1 MLDAPIDLLE
11 QERNVRKAVDA
22 NIRALFPITRARQ
35 ELHLKDLSIS
45 NDLDVN
51 DLEGQKDAKLK
62 RREWAENIHGTFEL
76 VDRQT
81 GKVIDRSKVLLGKL
95 PKLTPRAGYIV
106 DGNEY
111 SILNQ
116 LRLRPGV
123 YTAKDNTGK
132 YIGLFNLARGRKF
145 TRRMSLELNPKTK
158 VYTLSLDNSNFS
170 LYPILRALGIT
181 DQQIISTLTKD
192 VFNANNV
199 TNPEREI
206 VRFYQF
212 ISGNKTDD
220 LQVAISGIR
229 ERLQETSLEGG
240 TTDITLGKSFEKV
253 DGELLLRTA
262 DKLLRVNKGL
272 AEEDDRNALY
282 FKSFFGIEHN
292 LQEAL
297 GKRKFTIRNSIAQKV
312 DQKGKINEIMANQK
326 IGPEISAFFNRG
338 ELKDLP
344 QQNNPIAMLEP
355 FTRVT
360 LFGPG
365 GLGTPHA
372 VTPEMATLQPSFLG
386 FMDPM
391 MTPDGKEVGTRFYLA
406 SNLEKKGNDLF
417 IPVRNLK
424 TREIERFSPHKVF
437 STPIGFPE
445 ETESTTK
452 SRRVAF
458 KGEIHEVERNLVSY
472 EFTDPRG
479 LYNIVSNAIP
489 FLNSTYG
496 VRANVA
502 TKQLTQAMALR
513 GREAPLVRAEA
524 DQGKGVDDVMHLIVT
539 PRSPEDG
546 TVTAIK
552 GNVITIKGKSGETH
566 KVQIYKDFP
575 LNGDAY
581 IDSTPTVS
589 VGQKVKAG
597 QYLADSVFT
606 KDGTMAI
613 GSNLRVAY
621 LPDQRGGNFED
632 GIVISESAAQKLAS
646 LHLRKFSVDMHRT
659 KGVLSLDQF
668 ATHMPNVVQKI
679 DTKKYNSDGT
689 IKPGTVVHE
698 GDPLVLYME
707 ETELSPTEIA
717 LGEFSKKLRRIYSDR
732 SLHYDHVFPGTVQN
746 VQKGTTFIDVYVK
759 TEEPAVV
766 GDKLTLRA
774 GAKGIVSRVLP
785 DSEMPHTTDGAP
797 VEVLMT
803 PFAVP
808 TRINPS
814 QLLEAAAG
822 KAAKALGRP
831 FVIRNFGDKSNLD
844 TVRKF
849 IAEAGVKEKEELIDP
864 ASGKSLGD
872 IFIGNSYFLK
882 LNHPVFKKFSA
893 RGYREVPYSA
903 IDERPSKTSGA
914 NPEAIDAL
922 TFYGLIA
929 HGARG
934 FIRELAN
941 YRSQKNDEFW
951 RAIELG
957 TPLPPLKTPLAT
969 DKLAKTIQAAG
980 IKIERRNDSLKLLP
994 MTDKEIV
1001 KMSNGEVTEDKFVK
1015 AKNFQPEKNGFFD
1028 VDKTGGLLGEHW
1040 THIKLTEP
1048 LPNPIFEQ
1056 AIKVLLDLKPSEFDG
1071 LISGSLKLN
1080 DSGDL
1085 GPTGRYSGGSAIRKM
1100 LADLDISKELSKA
1113 QKELQVL
1120 VSSKGIAS
1128 NAGRVNVLNRKI
1140 RYLQNLKENRIS
1152 PADAYVQ
1159 TVVPILPPKFRPLTP
1174 RQNNM
1179 TDVSPINYLYKDLLT
1194 TNNEFEAKKKT
1205 NLPDEFYREDR
1216 IGLYAALKAV
1226 SGMGDPVNKQS
1237 KQKDVVGIMTD
1248 LSGKEGPKGSYLH
1261 ERLLS
1266 KRQDLSGRSTII
1278 PGLDIPFDHIGI
1290 PEEML
1295 ITVYKPFIINRLI
1308 QLGYTYFDADDQ
1320 IKKRTPL
1327 ALDLMREIAK
1337 ERPVAANRHPA
1348 LHKFSIM
1355 GFKPIPISGS
1365 AIKLHPLVIGGFNA
1379 DFDGDQEIS
1388 TVMFFICNTDRDL
1401 LGLVRSKFSEVQMT
1415 ARMHVSVPALR
1426 GMSGFVA
1433 NLKDFPREPA
1443 FVEERHIR
1451 YHNVRDG
1458 IFVIALDE
1466 KSGSPVLAQVAGWSE
1481 HKDREVEIV
1490 TLSSRRQIISDDDP
1504 RAVYGLD
1511 ANSWEYGRWRPA
1523 DALNKFVPFCA
1534 EAPSGS
1540 ERESC
1545 EILPGTNHL
1554 VRLDYQTGHWFGM
1567 MVGNG
1572 WATISNGE
1580 ITGEVCFAG
1589 INAGQ
1594 QDAFVDGARSIFGN
1608 HLNIATLGRDK
1619 IREEDLGY
1627 TEKTRFFSRDVAS
1640 IVSQL
1645 IGHGAREKHLPP
1657 FSFIATKAFKVGL
1670 LAGLFDT
1677 DGSMS
1682 FSGAKEKPQFLATYT
1697 SASIRLVQEIQFI
1710 ARQLGIRA
1718 TITATETP
1726 AGRDFWCLN
1735 FSTVDLRSIPLEL
1748 RHTEKAANFQK
1759 FLNTEYVPSAAEASR
1774 DVIPTSPSLA
1784 GMLQDVARINRQM
1797 SLYSTCSKAK
1807 APEIAAISRIG
1818 ARRLLAMIPNG
1829 LAHPHFSQWKAM
1841 VDNESIC
1848 WDRVISHEKTG
1859 IKETGYDLT
1868 VPGYETFMSLD
1879 GTILSNTMGIW
1890 VPVTEEAK
1898 RDVLNMLPSKNLLGT
1913 SGQLMNMPT
1922 NEAQLGLYLL
1932 TREGKHNG
1940 TKFANVTEAKGAYR
1954 NKTMGLNDEIY
1965 IGGKK
1970 STLGRYLVNEVLPEK
1985 YRRDDLVLSKPAAA
1999 DLIRSM
2005 IRADPQHVPVVLDK
2019 LKDLGN
2025 EYSYLEGFTLGIE
2038 DIEVDKGKREAAIE
2052 KLEEEFLKTLPDDRP
2067 RVIAELAKQKTS
2079 EFRDS
2084 VKGKMERNPLWMMA
2098 STGAKGKWDQMAQTV
2113 FTPISAAGPDGS
2125 PMPFLIRSNY
2135 AHGLDPSEYYAMQF
2149 GGRVGIVGKAL
2160 GTAKGGEINKETV
2173 ATAINHVVTERDC
2186 KTQRGILSDVMDLDN
2201 VLGRRLASKVAGVG
2215 DRNDQITREMLAA
2228 AQKLG
2233 IRQLKIRSPIT
2244 CEAPIGTCIY
2254 CAGTT
2259 EFGKDHRIGDNIGI
2273 VAAQA
2278 ISEPLTQSILRSFHG
2293 GRGEKSGVVS
2303 EFDRISTLLFA
2314 PQDSK
2319 YASVLAAADGVVT
2332 KIVPGSAG
2340 GTFIHIGEKEY
2351 FARPGQ
2357 RILVAVGQSIHKGDK
2372 LTDGIAHPRDV
2383 MALHGIDAA
2392 RRSLVDQL
2400 DNIYRDGGMK
2410 VNRKHFETMASSMI
2424 NWTQIVDPKGMSG
2437 YEPGDIVSYN
2447 QLEAEAKKMGLPA
2460 TEKPVHSPIV
2470 KGMPQIPTLRKDWL
2484 NQAARREIRRALT
2497 EGAAQGWQ
2505 TNLRSTNPLAGWML
2519 GDVQP
2524 EPGEHGE
2531 Y

>member
-1365 AIKLHPLVIGGFNA
+1365 AIKLHPLTISGFNA
-1379 DFDGDQEIS
+1379 DYDGDEQIS
-1388 TVMFFICNTDRDL
+1388 TVVFFVCNQNLDL
-1401 LGLVRSKFSEVQMT
+1401 LRLARSKFSEVQMT
-1415 ARMHVSVPALR
+1415 ARMRVSVPALN
-1426 GMSGFVA
+1426 GMTGFVS
-1433 NLKDFPREPA
+1433 NLEDFPREGTY
-1443 FVEERHIR
+1443 VEQGHIK
-1451 YHNVRDG
+1451 YHSVPDG
-1458 IFVIALDE
+1458 ICVVAMDE
-1466 KSGSPVLAQVAGWSE
+1466 KAGKPVLAQVSGWSV
-1481 HKDREVEIV
+1481 HIDREVEIIN
-1490 TLSSRRQIISDDDP
+1490 LRSGRQIISDDDP

-1511 ANSWEYGRWRPA
+1511 VETMAWGRWRPA
-1523 DALNKFVPFCA
+1523 DSIGKFVPICA
-1534 EAPSGS
+1534 EIDLGEPSITKIEAGS
-1540 ERESC
+1540 DKLC
-1545 EILPGTNHL
+1545 DVHL
-1554 VRLDYQTGHWFGM
+1554 NYETGHWLGM

-1572 WATISNGE
+1572 WVTYHNGEVNGE
-1580 ITGEVCFAG
+1580 IAFAG
-1589 INAGQ
+1589 ENETQ
-1594 QDAFVDGARSIFGN
+1594 QQAFRDGLQLFFEAEQNISSI
-1608 HLNIATLGRDK
+1608 R
-1619 IREEDLGY
+1619 
-1627 TEKTRFFSRDVAS
+1627 RDVAGPGDLGATTKTHAFS
-1640 IVSQL
+1640 REFARILSTW
-1645 IGHGAREKHLPP
+1645 IGHGARYKHVPP
-1657 FSFIATKAFKVGL
+1657 FSFCAPKPFRLGL
-1670 LAGLFDT
+1670 LAGLIDT
-1677 DGSMS
+1677 DGSVS
-1682 FSGAKEKPQFLATYT
+1682 FNKSKGKPQFLMNFS
-1697 SASIRLVQEIQFI
+1697 SASIRLVQEIQFL
-1710 ARQLGIRA
+1710 ARSLNLRS
-1718 TITATETP
+1718 TITSSRTP
-1726 AGRDFWCLN
+1726 RGEPYWVIS
-1735 FSTVDLRSIPLEL
+1735 FSTVDLRSVPIELLHARKSQLLSDFMNTPYEETPVEAKNDIVPIP
-1748 RHTEKAANFQK
+1748 F
-1759 FLNTEYVPSAAEASR
+1759 
-1774 DVIPTSPSLA
+1774 SLA
-1784 GMLQDVARINRQM
+1784 SVLQSVARVNGES
-1797 SLYSTCSKAK
+1797 SLYSSLSKAK
-1807 APEIAAISRIG
+1807 ACGSISRIG
-1818 ARRLLAMIPNG
+1818 ARRILKYVTNDI
-1829 LAHPHFSQWKAM
+1829 Q
-1841 VDNESIC
+1841 NEYLTMWRALVENEAIM
-1848 WDRVISHEKTG
+1848 WDRVESYEKTG

-1879 GTILSNTMGIW
+1879 GTILSNTMGVW

-2186 KTQRGILSDVMDLDN
+2186 RTQRGILSDVMDLDN